1 MTDND
6 TAMADQPAFIIDQWD
21 FGTTPA
27 RQLRKLTDGLANRWI
42 HCQRDQAG
50 LDEWMDRM
58 GIHAGLRQAV
68 LAEDTRPRFEVV
80 PGGFLLILR
89 GVNLNPGAEPDDMLS
104 LRVLWY
110 KDGLI
115 TLRKWPF
122 RAISAVRDTLK
133 DETGPATLG
142 ALLVTIIEAINL
154 RIDELLEAQEAEL
167 EELEAIDHISN
178 PQQHLTRLTQ
188 LHRRLLRL
196 DRFIRPQVG
205 ALERM
210 AIDADAWLGGR
221 ELQLLSNQR
230 DTTMRILETIEMLL
244 QQIQLVRDELQ
255 QDLAERMN
263 RNTYWLSVIAGI
275 FLPLGLLT
283 GLLGINVGGM
293 PGVDDPRAF
302 WLTCAVLAVVAVV
315 EFLLLRR
322 LRFFG
327 K

>member
-1 MTDND
+1 MAEPDA
-6 TAMADQPAFIIDQWD
+6 TAPNQPAFIIDQWD
-21 FGTTPA
+21 FSVTPA
-27 RQLRKLTDGLANRWI
+27 KPLVGLTDQLQHRWI
-42 HCQRDQAG
+42 HCQRDEAG
-50 LDEWMDRM
+50 LDEWLERL
-58 GIHAGLRQAV
+58 GIHTGLRQAL
-68 LAEDTRPRFEVV
+68 LAEDTRPRFEAI
-80 PGGFLLILR
+80 PGGFLLIVR

-104 LRVLWY
+104 LRLLWY
-110 KDGLI
+110 KDGLVS
-115 TLRKWPF
+115 LRKRPF
-122 RAISAVRDTLK
+122 RAISAVRDALK
-133 DETGPATLG
+133 DESGPNSLG
-142 ALLVTIIEAINL
+142 ALLVGIIEALNQ
-154 RIDELLEAQEAEL
+154 RIDELLEAQELEL
-167 EELEAIDHISN
+167 EELEGLDHINN
-178 PQQHLTRLTQ
+178 PQQHLARLTQ

-210 AIDADAWLGGR
+210 AIDADAWLANR

-275 FLPLGLLT
+275 FLPLGFLT

-293 PGVDDPRAF
+293 PGVEDPRAF
-302 WLTCAVLAVVAVV
+302 WLTCIALSAVAVV
-315 EFLLLRR
+315 EFVLLRR

>member
-1 MTDND
+1 MTAQD
-6 TAMADQPAFIIDQWD
+6 TATEALPAYIIDQWD
-21 FGTTPA
+21 FNDAPA
-27 RQLRKLTDGLANRWI
+27 RRLQALTETLTGRWI
-42 HCQRDQAG
+42 HCQRDQDG
-50 LDEWMDRM
+50 LDAWLDGM
-58 GIHAGLRQAV
+58 GVHSGLRQAL

-89 GVNLNPGAEPDDMLS
+89 GVNLTPGADPDDMLS
-104 LRVLWY
+104 LRLLWFNG
-110 KDGLI
+110 GLVS
-115 TLRKWPF
+115 LRKLPF
-122 RAISAVRDTLK
+122 RAITAVRESL
-133 DETGPATLG
+133 EAGTGPG
-142 ALLVTIIEAINL
+142 SMDALLVVIIEAINL
-154 RIDELLEAQEAEL
+154 RIDELLEAQEREL
-167 EELEAIDHISN
+167 EELETIDHISN

-210 AIDADAWLGGR
+210 AIDADAWLGHR
-221 ELQLLSNQR
+221 EQQLLSNQR
-230 DTTMRILETIEMLL
+230 DTTLRILETIDMLL

-275 FLPLGLLT
+275 FLPLGFLT

-293 PGVDDPRAF
+293 PGVDDPGAF
-302 WLTCAVLAVVAVV
+302 WLTCGVLTVVAVV
-315 EFLLLRR
+315 EFVLLRR

>member
-1 MTDND
+1 MTTTDP
-6 TAMADQPAFIIDQWD
+6 AMTGQPSFIIDQWD
-21 FGTTPA
+21 FTATPA
-27 RQLRKLTDGLANRWI
+27 QRQDGLIDSLAGRWI

-50 LDEWMDRM
+50 LDEWLDRL
-58 GIHAGLRQAV
+58 GIHSGLRQAV
-68 LAEDTRPRFEVV
+68 LAEDTRPRFEEV

-89 GVNLNPGAEPDDMLS
+89 GVNLTPGAEPDDMLS
-104 LRVLWY
+104 LRLLWY

-115 TLRKWPF
+115 SLRKWPF
-122 RAISAVRDTLK
+122 KAISSVRETLEQGK
-133 DETGPATLG
+133 GPTTLD
-142 ALLVTIIEAINL
+142 ALLVTILEAINL
-154 RIDELLEAQEAEL
+154 RIDELLEAQELEL
-167 EELEAIDHISN
+167 EELEAIDHITN

-210 AIDADAWLGGR
+210 AIDAHAWLGHR

-275 FLPLGLLT
+275 FLPLGFLT

-293 PGVDDPRAF
+293 PGVEDPRAF
-302 WLTCAVLAVVAVV
+302 WLTCSALAVVAVV